1 MFAKGK
7 PIHSYILQ
15 SKVFHILKYSSTPL
29 HFVYP
34 ASRLVRNPG

>member
-15 SKVFHILKYSSTPL
+15 SKVFHILTYSSSPL
-29 HFVYP
+29 LFVYP